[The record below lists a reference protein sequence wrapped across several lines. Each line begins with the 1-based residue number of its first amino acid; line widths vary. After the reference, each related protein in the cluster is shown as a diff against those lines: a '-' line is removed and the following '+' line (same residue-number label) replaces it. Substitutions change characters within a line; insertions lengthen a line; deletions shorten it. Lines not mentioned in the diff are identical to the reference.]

1 MFRVF
6 CLGIGILIL
15 LIGASF
21 AQSVRS
27 VLNSTQLIVSEPV
40 PVPSEPA
47 VGGASLKV
55 TGGIMTLKNSQNAS
69 GGGGLTGVSGVSIGV
84 SGISA
89 TVNATASD
97 AYLVTQKAVYDY
109 INYRVEVLLKDTI
122 QNLSVKLDKLNIV
135 GMIAA
140 FGASTPP
147 DGWLECNGASVS
159 FTEYKEL
166 YARIG
171 DKFGSSAAGTFKLP
185 DLRGRAPIGAGTG
198 VVPATG
204 AVLTPRELGQSV
216 GQESVSR
223 VLALNQIPSHTHP
236 YDDIYYSESMQNGYT
251 LYPVPGNAGSSSTDD
266 DNSGLQVQ
274 RTTGATGGLTT
285 TTTAP
290 FTTET
295 MQPSL
300 VVKYYIRALP

>member
-15 LIGASF
+15 LSGASF
-21 AQSVRS
+21 AHS
-27 VLNSTQLIVSEPV
+27 VLNSTQLIVSEPA
-40 PVPSEPA
+40 SG
-47 VGGASLKV
+47 VGGASLEI

-69 GGGGLTGVSGVSIGV
+69 GGGGLTGVGGLMGGSGVSIGV

-89 TVNATASD
+89 TVNASYASPD
-97 AYLVTQKAVYDY
+97 FLVTQKAVYDY

-147 DGWLECNGASVS
+147 DGWLECNGAPVS
-159 FTEYKEL
+159 RAT
-166 YARIG
+166 YAVLFASIG
-171 DKFGSSAAGTFKLP
+171 TAFGVGDGSTTFGLP
-185 DLRGRAPIGAGTG
+185 DLQGRAPIGAGTG
-198 VVPATG
+198 SG
-204 AVLTPRELGQSV
+204 LTARTLAQKP
-216 GQESVSR
+216 GQESVSHT
-223 VLALNQIPSHTHP
+223 LALNQIPSHTHP
-236 YDDIYYSESMQNGYT
+236 YQDIYYSEAGGSVAVDANRGSNGT
-251 LYPVPGNAGSSSTDD
+251 DNDNAGYEKA
-266 DNSGLQVQ
+266 
-274 RTTGATGGLTT
+274 RTTGATGGDANAATV
-285 TTTAP
+285 P
-290 FTTET
+290 FSIQT